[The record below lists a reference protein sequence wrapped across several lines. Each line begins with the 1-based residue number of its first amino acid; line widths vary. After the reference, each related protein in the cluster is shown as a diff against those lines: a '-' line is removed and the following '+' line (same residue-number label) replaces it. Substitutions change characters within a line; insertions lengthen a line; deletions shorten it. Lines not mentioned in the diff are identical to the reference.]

1 MSGLVVD
8 IRGLSVH
15 FGEHLIIDGID
26 FDIREN
32 EILALVGESGCGKST
47 VALALLRLLPQKG
60 CVVDGKVLLGGRNI
74 LSLPE
79 NELND
84 LRGRVVSI
92 IFQDPS
98 TALNPVW
105 SIGSQIVETLRRHEK
120 MSAKTARQRAIE
132 LLDLVAIPEPH
143 RRIDDFPHQFSG
155 GMRQRAMIA
164 MAISCN
170 PRLLVA
176 DEPTTALDVT
186 TQAQVLELLDKLRRD
201 MSMSILLI
209 THDLSVV
216 SDWADRVV
224 VMYGGQICETASTR
238 SLFSAPLHPY
248 TQCLLAS
255 ILPLSGGSTHRTG
268 RLFEGHPSG
277 AVAAAAGG
285 CHYAARCNLA
295 EASCLSHKPTIISVG
310 AGSHLAACPVVK
322 PGAALATAVI

>member
-1 MSGLVVD
+1 VSRLIAD

-15 FGEHLIIDGID
+15 FGEHLIVDGID
-26 FDIREN
+26 FSIQEN

-47 VALALLRLLPQKG
+47 VALSLLRLLPDKG
-60 CVVDGKVLLGGRNI
+60 CTVAGKVLLGGRDI
-74 LSLPE
+74 LTVPE

-84 LRGRVVSI
+84 LRGSAVSI

-105 SIGSQIVETLRRHEK
+105 SIGSQIVETLRRHRN
-120 MSAKTARQRAIE
+120 MSAKAARRHAIE
-132 LLDLVAIPEPH
+132 LLDLVAIPDPH

-155 GMRQRAMIA
+155 GMRQRVMIA

-201 MSMSILLI
+201 LSMSILLI
-209 THDLSVV
+209 THDLSLVA
-216 SDWADRVV
+216 DWADRVV
-224 VMYGGQICETASTR
+224 VMYGGQICESAPTR
-238 SLFSAPLHPY
+238 SLFSAPFHPY

-255 ILPLSGGSTHRTG
+255 IPPLSGGPTHRTG
-268 RLFEGHPSG
+268 RLFEGPSG
-277 AVAAAAGG
+277 GFVAASAAG
-285 CHYAARCNLA
+285 CRYAARCDMA
-295 EASCLSHKPTIISVG
+295 EASCLSAKPAIFSVR

-322 PGAALATAVI
+322 PSVSLAATVI